1 MDYRAPFE
9 LVDRLLTKKYSFK
22 RISFEETWIVMP
34 AAGWEDGKII
44 PLKPEEKT
52 VPLRTEEEVNTDPEH
67 VACYWLDDP
76 EVFKKYTDM
85 SQPNALLLSRL
96 LVVVGLNEKRD
107 ETVEIYSGW
116 GREFELA
123 NDLTRIGES
132 SCFDEFHSKER
143 VSAKSTGTK

>member
-1 MDYRAPFE
+1 
-9 LVDRLLTKKYSFK
+9 
-22 RISFEETWIVMP
+22 MP

-85 SQPNALLLSRL
+85 SQHGVGRFTGI
-96 LVVVGLNEKRD
+96 LVLFGLNEKKD
-107 ETVEIYSGW
+107 ETENIYIGNHL
-116 GREFELA
+116 GIKLLC
-123 NDLTRIGES
+123 DLTRI
-132 SCFDEFHSKER
+132 SKSNSFGKIIR
-143 VSAKSTGTK
+143 RK

>member
-1 MDYRAPFE
+1 MDYRASFE

-22 RISFEETWIVMP
+22 RISFEETGIVMP
-34 AAGWEDGKII
+34 AAGWEDGKLI

-85 SQPNALLLSRL
+85 SQHGVGRFTGI
-96 LVVVGLNEKRD
+96 LVLFGLNEKKD
-107 ETVEIYSGW
+107 ETENIYIGNHL
-116 GREFELA
+116 GIKLLCDLA
-123 NDLTRIGES
+123 RI
-132 SCFDEFHSKER
+132 SKSNSFGKIIR
-143 VSAKSTGTK
+143 RK

>member
-1 MDYRAPFE
+1 MDYRASFE

-85 SQPNALLLSRL
+85 SQHGVGRFTGI
-96 LVVVGLNEKRD
+96 LVLFGLNEKKD
-107 ETVEIYSGW
+107 ETENIYIGNHL
-116 GREFELA
+116 GIKLLC
-123 NDLTRIGES
+123 DLTRI
-132 SCFDEFHSKER
+132 SKSNSFGKIIR
-143 VSAKSTGTK
+143 RK

>member
-22 RISFEETWIVMP
+22 RITFEETWVVMP
-34 AAGWEDGKII
+34 AAGWENGKSV

-52 VPLRTEEEVNTDPEH
+52 VLLRTEEEVDADIDH

-85 SQPNALLLSRL
+85 SDPDAILLSKL
-96 LVVVGLNEKRD
+96 LIVVGLNEKKD

-116 GREFELA
+116 GFGCELSK
-123 NDLTRIGES
+123 DLVRIGES
-132 SCFDEFHSKER
+132 SSFDEFHTKEKYPEE
-143 VSAKSTGTK
+143 VVWE

>member
-1 MDYRAPFE
+1 
-9 LVDRLLTKKYSFK
+9 
-22 RISFEETWIVMP
+22 MP
-34 AAGWEDGKII
+34 AAGWEDGKLI

-143 VSAKSTGTK
+143 VSAKSTGNK

>member
-85 SQPNALLLSRL
+85 TLRQYR
-96 LVVVGLNEKRD
+96 ER
-107 ETVEIYSGW
+107 Y
-116 GREFELA
+116 GREQIQERRKAELIS
-123 NDLTRIGES
+123 NE
-132 SCFDEFHSKER
+132 
-143 VSAKSTGTK
+143 

>member
-107 ETVEIYSGW
+107 ETENIY
-116 GREFELA
+116 
-123 NDLTRIGES
+123 I
-132 SCFDEFHSKER
+132 
-143 VSAKSTGTK
+143 

>member
-1 MDYRAPFE
+1 M
-9 LVDRLLTKKYSFK
+9 
-22 RISFEETWIVMP
+22 
-34 AAGWEDGKII
+34 
-44 PLKPEEKT
+44 
-52 VPLRTEEEVNTDPEH
+52 NTDPEH

-132 SCFDEFHSKER
+132 SCLTNFIQKKEYR
-143 VSAKSTGTK
+143 RSRLGINRYF